1 MYGNF
6 NPYPCAEID
15 KRADSGDSPG
25 QFVSDGVDFKKRCRL
40 PSLHTEFQHE
50 SQESLV
56 CKDDQL
62 DQPYTPNIQAIESDE
77 LIIGFKELSKL
88 LAADEN
94 QDCPFE
100 E

>member
-1 MYGNF
+1 M
-6 NPYPCAEID
+6 
-15 KRADSGDSPG
+15 
-25 QFVSDGVDFKKRCRL
+25 SDGVGFKKGCRL

-77 LIIGFKELSKL
+77 LIIGLKELSNYWLPTRIKIAL
-88 LAADEN
+88 LKNSQYSPAY
-94 QDCPFE
+94 PK
-100 E
+100 

>member
-1 MYGNF
+1 
-6 NPYPCAEID
+6 
-15 KRADSGDSPG
+15 
-25 QFVSDGVDFKKRCRL
+25 L

-77 LIIGFKELSKL
+77 LIIGLKELSKL